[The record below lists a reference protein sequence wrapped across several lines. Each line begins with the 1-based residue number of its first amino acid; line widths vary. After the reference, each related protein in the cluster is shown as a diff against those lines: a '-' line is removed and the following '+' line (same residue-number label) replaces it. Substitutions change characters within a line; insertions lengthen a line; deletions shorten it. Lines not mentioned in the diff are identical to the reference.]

1 MNRNEL
7 RAEIARQGLSVS
19 EFCQRADIAPSTYHR
34 KMQDP
39 EKVENVPQFSQGEI
53 SRMRIVLGLSD
64 EQLRTIFFSG
74 DEVS

>member
-7 RAEIARQGLSVS
+7 RAEIARQGFSVG
-19 EFCQRADIAPSTYHR
+19 EFCKRANIAPSTYHR

-39 EKVENVPQFSQGEI
+39 SKVENVPQFTQGEI
-53 SRMRIVLGLSD
+53 MGLRFELELD
-64 EQLRTIFFSG
+64 DQQTGIIFFD